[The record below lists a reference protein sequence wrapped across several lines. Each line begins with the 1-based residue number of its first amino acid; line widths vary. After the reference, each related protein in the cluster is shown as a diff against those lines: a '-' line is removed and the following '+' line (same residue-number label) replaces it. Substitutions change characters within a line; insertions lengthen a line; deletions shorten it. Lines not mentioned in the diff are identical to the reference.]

1 MPTVDRGCT
10 GGGGEGPEFSSDGGK
25 GSGNFLALFSVQ
37 PAGFQ
42 TMIPQKFT
50 IGQLVD
56 FDTRIEPTPRTKGP
70 YQVLRVLPADDEM
83 KPRVYRIKSQAEP
96 FERNVNEYEIVAVG

>member
-1 MPTVDRGCT
+1 
-10 GGGGEGPEFSSDGGK
+10 
-25 GSGNFLALFSVQ
+25 
-37 PAGFQ
+37 
-42 TMIPQKFT
+42 MIPQKFI

-56 FDTRIEPTPRTKGP
+56 FDTRIQPTPRTKVP
-70 YQVLRVLPADDEM
+70 YEVLRVLPADDET